1 MERHW
6 TTVIPL
12 SVTTYHAIPH
22 APLGFSDHSMIYLL
36 PSSYRQRLKKEKSK
50 TCTVKCGDTDC
61 IETLRGCMECNDQD
75 SFRPVCA
82 DIHEYTDVVTS
93 YIHFCEELCVPTKTM
108 KKFPNDK
115 PWISGDLREKVKKK
129 EEAHRSGDCVLYKK
143 AKYEVH
149 QAVRGA
155 KVKYRCKL
163 ESQILSNNSHA
174 VWQGLQTITGFKK
187 KNADRPNASPSL
199 PDELNHFYSRFDKLN
214 TTPVTAQP
222 PDVSMPLPP
231 PFVVEEGGVGWGS
244 CS

>member
-1 MERHW
+1 
-6 TTVIPL
+6 
-12 SVTTYHAIPH
+12 
-22 APLGFSDHSMIYLL
+22 
-36 PSSYRQRLKKEKSK
+36 
-50 TCTVKCGDTDC
+50 
-61 IETLRGCMECNDQD
+61 
-75 SFRPVCA
+75 
-82 DIHEYTDVVTS
+82 
-93 YIHFCEELCVPTKTM
+93 M

-231 PFVVEEGGVGWGS
+231 PFVVEEGGVGFGKLLLRQTTKKAAGPDNVSTSVWGERGIKLCTKLAVYKAVVITPLLYGCETWTLYRKQLRTLDQFHLWCLWKIMGVS
-244 CS
+244 WEDRVSNTSATRSQHAWH